1 MSMLEEK
8 NRLTVEN
15 TTLRRQLEEMR
26 GRIEYSMQNSY
37 VPPIMTNGEQVSVF
51 FASTTVGKRG
61 LRILCRIR
69 SALVLKLYR
78 KNSQLCKS
86 ANHNVE

>member
-37 VPPIMTNGEQVSVF
+37 VPPIMTNGEQVSLIF
-51 FASTTVGKRG
+51 RP
-61 LRILCRIR
+61 R
-69 SALVLKLYR
+69 
-78 KNSQLCKS
+78 
-86 ANHNVE
+86 